1 MSGPLSGYR
10 IIEIAGIGP
19 GPFAAMLLADMGAE
33 VIRVERAQSVRGP
46 APAGAHY
53 DVMLRG
59 RRNVALDLKHPD
71 GVATLLDLV
80 ANADAL
86 IEGFRPGVMER
97 LGVGPDVCL
106 ERNPKLVFGRMTGWG
121 QEGPY
126 AQAAG
131 HDINYISLA
140 GALAHF
146 GRAGEAP
153 VPPLNM
159 VGDFGGGGMF
169 LAYGV
174 VCALLEAQR
183 SGKGQVVDTAMVD
196 GAAVL
201 MSMFWAFRT
210 IGMFDENAP
219 GTNLLDTGAHFYD
232 VFECAD
238 GKYISLGSIEPQFY
252 AELMRLTGLE
262 GDEEFARQMDK
273 SMWPH
278 LKDRLKALFLTKT
291 RDEWC
296 ALMEHTDV
304 CFAPVLTMGE
314 AAQHPHNVARGT
326 FIEVAG
332 VTQPRPAPRFSR
344 TEPEVVSPPAH
355 AGQHSR
361 AVLADWGIAADRID
375 ALVASGAVADGSPSN
390 G

>member
-1 MSGPLSGYR
+1 MSGPLTGYR

-19 GPFAAMLLADMGAE
+19 GPFAAMMLADMGAE
-33 VIRVERAQSVRGP
+33 VIRVERAQAVRGP
-46 APAGAHY
+46 APETPGW
-53 DVMLRG
+53 DVLQRG

-80 ANADAL
+80 GAADAL

-97 LGVGPDVCL
+97 LGVGPAECHA
-106 ERNPKLVFGRMTGWG
+106 RNPKLVYGRMTGWG

-131 HDINYISLA
+131 HDINYIALA
-140 GALAHF
+140 GSLAHF
-146 GRAGEAP
+146 GRGGQIP

-183 SGKGQVVDTAMVD
+183 SGQGQVVDTAMVD

-201 MSMFWAFRT
+201 MSMFWAFKQV
-210 IGMFDENAP
+210 GMFDENAP

-238 GKYISLGSIEPQFY
+238 GKYVSLGSIEPQFY
-252 AELMRLTGLE
+252 AELMRITGLA
-262 GDEEFARQMDK
+262 GDAEFAQQMDK
-273 SMWPH
+273 SHWPH
-278 LKDRLKALFLTKT
+278 LKTRLRAVMLAKT

-296 ALMEHTDV
+296 AEMEHTDV
-304 CFAPVLTMGE
+304 CFAPVLTMSE
-314 AAQHPHNVARGT
+314 AAAHPHNVARNT

-332 VTQPRPAPRFSR
+332 TPQPAPAPRFSR
-344 TEPEVVSPPAH
+344 TVALVDSPPAH
-355 AGQHSR
+355 PGQHSR
-361 AVLADWGIAADRID
+361 AVLADWGFTPERIES
-375 ALVASGAVADGSPSN
+375 LVAGGAVASS
-390 G
+390 